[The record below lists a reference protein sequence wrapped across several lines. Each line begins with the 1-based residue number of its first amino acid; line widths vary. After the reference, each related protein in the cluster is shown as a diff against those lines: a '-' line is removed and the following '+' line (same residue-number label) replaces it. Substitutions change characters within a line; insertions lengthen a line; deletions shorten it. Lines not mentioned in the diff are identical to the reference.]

1 MKEWREDRKALKRE
15 AKYKKMRD
23 NKKQYKREEKRN
35 GIFSK

>member
-15 AKYKKMRD
+15 AKHKKMKD